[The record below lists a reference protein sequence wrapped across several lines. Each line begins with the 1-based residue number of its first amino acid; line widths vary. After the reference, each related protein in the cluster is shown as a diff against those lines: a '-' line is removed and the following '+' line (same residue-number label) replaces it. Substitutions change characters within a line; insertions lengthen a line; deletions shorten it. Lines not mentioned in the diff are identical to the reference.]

1 MREFFSIY
9 QSPRYFHIPLKCQF
23 QIFFLDSLVLD
34 KNRNSK
40 DSKKITHRKQFRIFP
55 RSMKI
60 IEKNTFNKYRIIR
73 QKIHKNI
80 IYIYIIALMKVNSKW
95 KHQIRVFHAAS
106 CFNPLGESF
115 QGFFLPKLQYH
126 FTSLDVRWIDYRR
139 TREQTC

>member
-34 KNRNSK
+34 KNRNNK
-40 DSKKITHRKQFRIFP
+40 DSKKITHRKQFRIFL

-80 IYIYIIALMKVNSKW
+80 IYIYNRINESEFKVKTSDSSFPCGKLF
-95 KHQIRVFHAAS
+95 Q
-106 CFNPLGESF
+106 PLG
-115 QGFFLPKLQYH
+115 GKL
-126 FTSLDVRWIDYRR
+126 SRLLSP
-139 TREQTC
+139 